1 MATPSQRVVCA
12 ILLTLGLLMT
22 TLFVE
27 PIPEQLDSKESPA
40 DSSTSGRQAEVDPD
54 CSGLT
59 FEDLF
64 EYDYAIFDL
73 VILDDWATADMSAS
87 AWVNGSNSAI
97 VRANLD
103 GLFDGAP
110 GGNNSYISTDERDAV
125 RQFGPACIE
134 DMETRLGMNEKKL
147 AGGEFNWNNFSF
159 TNDGIAL
166 DEVNIVP
173 TNHPDA
179 KSCTN
184 WGASPSCKEVPVSIT
199 DNLEIH
205 LESQP
210 DVSNLEFVQLPNK
223 GASNFTLAMNI
234 TNMTSGVFQA
244 TFPFVENLR
253 VDGASM
259 QDRNQGVAGELYNL
273 DSLEVMYTDT
283 EQVMIRLELEFD
295 RTQWDVERF
304 IFVEFTTSERL
315 VNTPPVWAADAP
327 SNGMKIIIG
336 QGTET
341 MVASSE
347 LLSAWGQDVDGW
359 SMQCNFTEEG
369 WSSTISQNGEWVISH
384 PELASSESATCTLI
398 DKLNVA
404 NQESRTFE
412 FGRLFTMTGSL
423 NEDQSMID
431 VSITPTQFVN
441 GFSVTAHAH
450 QLESNDM
457 GQMTSV
463 DIQTSDVTLQLS
475 LSGVKPGT
483 ILAMGTAIGNG
494 MLDYNFMI
502 ELGVE
507 KPNSNPIL
515 SLLPNA
521 LENSNATWDA
531 SGRVFILRGTFYE
544 IDGEFITFSYT
555 LCGFSSQGFVTT
567 ANTWEVDISIAPCIA
582 QGTTDS
588 SVLISGT
595 DESGGATVLDIHVV
609 DPFAQTNQEE
619 EPDNSM
625 VDSSKG
631 LPSISLLS
639 TLCML
644 ALALLRERR

>member
-1 MATPSQRVVCA
+1 MATPLTRVVFA
-12 ILLTLGLLMT
+12 MLFTLGLLTT

-27 PIPEQLDSKESPA
+27 PIPVQLNAQEDTTIGSA
-40 DSSTSGRQAEVDPD
+40 SGRQAEVDPD

-110 GGNNSYISTDERDAV
+110 GGNNSHISTDERDAV

-134 DMETRLGMNEKKL
+134 DMETRLGMNEKNL
-147 AGGEFNWNNFSF
+147 ASGEFNWNNFSF

-166 DEVNIVP
+166 DEYNIVP

-205 LESQP
+205 LSSQP

-223 GASNFTLAMNI
+223 GVSNFTLAMNI

-253 VDGASM
+253 VDSASM
-259 QDRNQGVAGELYNL
+259 QDRNQGNAGQLYNL
-273 DSLEVMYTDT
+273 DSLEVIHTDT
-283 EQVMIRLELEFD
+283 EQVMIRLDLEFD

-315 VNTPPVWAADAP
+315 VNTPPVWTADAP
-327 SNGMKIIIG
+327 LDGTKMMIG
-336 QGTET
+336 AGTES
-341 MVASSE
+341 VIASSE
-347 LLSAWGQDVDGW
+347 RLSSWGQDVDGW
-359 SMQCNFTEEG
+359 SMQCNFTEAG
-369 WSSTISQNGEWVISH
+369 WSSSTSQKGDWLISH
-384 PELASSESATCTLI
+384 PNDASSQSAACTLI
-398 DKLNVA
+398 DELGVA
-404 NQESRTFE
+404 NQEVRSFE
-412 FGRLFTMTGSL
+412 FGQLFSVTGSL
-423 NEDQSMID
+423 NEENSMID
-431 VSITPTQFVN
+431 VIINPTQFVS
-441 GFSVTAHAH
+441 GFSFTAHAH

-457 GQMTSV
+457 GQMVTV
-463 DIQTSDVTLQLS
+463 DVQSDAVAVQLS

-483 ILAMGTAIGNG
+483 IFAMGTASGNG
-494 MLDYNFMI
+494 MLDYEFM
-502 ELGVE
+502 LDLDVE
-507 KPNSNPIL
+507 KPNSMPVI
-515 SLLPNA
+515 SLIPNA

-555 LCGFSSQGFVTT
+555 LCDFSSQGFVTT

-582 QGTTDS
+582 QGTTEY
-588 SVLISGT
+588 SVLLSGT
-595 DESGGATVLDIHVV
+595 DESGGVTVLDIHVA
-609 DPFAQTNQEE
+609 DPFAQSNQEE
-619 EPDNSM
+619 EPDISK
-625 VDSSKG
+625 DDTSKG

-644 ALALLRERR
+644 ALAMLRERR